1 MHELIG
7 AVVKINKT
15 GEIGKIVS
23 VDETLIGVD
32 CGDRY
37 AEFPF
42 PQALS
47 NTLTLKDKQFR
58 GKYRDEAANFSFE
71 SFKKLY
77 IDAIKE
83 EIRYIQTTGGKRLRA
98 IDGELIKTSNGS
110 FTYLFDT
117 DSELHLPDD
126 TQIKIYLTDRTLYAT
141 VLSCEE
147 FTIMIRTNENLPADL
162 NLIEFSADQWRL
174 LEALIERISDL
185 DQLTNHIAYEVA
197 CNGRSKIDI
206 MGKVTLG
213 QPKACEKVKDQP
225 VTFIWGPPGTGKTR
239 TLATI
244 ALSYMGEGK
253 RVLMLSYSN
262 VSVDGAVLRLVQLSD
277 RFFYDGKIV
286 RYGYP
291 RMQEIIEN
299 KSLTSYQI
307 VLERMP
313 DLAEEFDDLLV
324 EKRKLK
330 QKDPKR
336 IEINRR
342 LTQIRTKIK
351 DAERELVHQ
360 ASFVATTVSK
370 ALVDSAIYG
379 QQFDLVIFDEASMA
393 YVPQIVFA
401 AGLAKERFCCLGDF
415 RQLPA
420 IVQNSTDSILLRD
433 IFEYTG
439 IVEAVDHEFGHE
451 WLVML
456 YYQYRMHPYI
466 AEFVSERMY
475 DKLLKSDNGI
485 FADRQRTAEL
495 APLKG
500 EAMGLIDISG
510 TYSVCIKTMDGS
522 RINILSALLAVYT
535 ASGYAKEIETDPGS
549 IIAEKRISDRIGII
563 TPYNAQSRLIV
574 AMLRDLQEK
583 NRKYKQIACA
593 TVHQF
598 QGSEKSIII
607 YDAVDCYRMTYPG
620 MLLTSKKNDT
630 ANRLFNVALTRTQ
643 GKFLMIANRDYL
655 KRKKIAKDLIFT
667 QFMDQMCKDNK
678 CVYRMELISSL
689 QRSNSDDQLYLGDRD
704 TDTTWKKYIDD
715 IHNAQSEIHIDV
727 PGQIHDDDKKNAE
740 LTKSL
745 QEANDID
752 VRVKIRYDEET
763 FIPKE
768 WEPFAEERP
777 YITMPV
783 TIIDGE
789 IVWFGQPLA
798 APDFMS
804 EGNILETKYFPCIRF
819 AGIHTARSI
828 KAFLEI

>member
-98 IDGELIKTSNGS
+98 IDGELIKSTNSS

-126 TQIKIYLTDRTLYAT
+126 TQIKIYLADRTLYAT

-147 FTIMIRTNENLPADL
+147 FTIMIRTSENLPGDL

-185 DQLTNHIAYEVA
+185 DQSENHNAYEVA
-197 CNGRSKIDI
+197 CNGRSKIDT
-206 MGKVTLG
+206 MGRVSLG
-213 QPKACEKVKDQP
+213 QPKACEKVNDQP

-244 ALSYMGEGK
+244 AMNYMGEGK

-262 VSVDGAVLRLVQLSD
+262 VSVDGAVLRLVQLSEKY
-277 RFFYDGKIV
+277 FKDGEIV

-307 VLERMP
+307 VLKRMP
-313 DLAEEFDDLLV
+313 ELAAEFDRLV
-324 EKRKLK
+324 NEKRKLK

-336 IEINRR
+336 IEISKR
-342 LTQIRTKIK
+342 LAQIRSKIK

-360 ASFVATTVSK
+360 APFVATTISK
-370 ALVDSAIYG
+370 AVVDSAIFG

-420 IVQNSTDSILLRD
+420 IVQNSTESILLRD

-439 IVEAVDHEFGHE
+439 IVEAVDHEIGHE

-456 YYQYRMHPYI
+456 HYQYRMHPYI
-466 AEFVSERMY
+466 AEFVSGRMY
-475 DKLLKSDNGI
+475 DNLLKSDGKI

-495 APLKG
+495 PPLKG

-522 RINILSALLAVYT
+522 RINILSALLAVYI
-535 ASGYAKEIETDPGS
+535 ASGYAKEIETDPES

-583 NRKYKQIACA
+583 NRKYKQVVCA

-598 QGSEKSIII
+598 QGSEKNIII

-667 QFMDQMCKDNK
+667 QFIDQMCKDDRN
-678 CVYRMELISSL
+678 VYGKELIASL
-689 QRSNSDDQLYLGDRD
+689 RISNSDDQIFLGDRD
-704 TDTTWKKYIDD
+704 ASITWEKYIGD
-715 IHNAQSEIHIDV
+715 ICNAQAEVHIDI

-740 LTKSL
+740 LTKAL
-745 QEANDID
+745 QEANDTNLRI
-752 VRVKIRYDEET
+752 KIRYDEQT
-763 FIPKE
+763 FIPEE
-768 WEPFAEERP
+768 WESYAEERP
-777 YITMPV
+777 YITMPI
-783 TIIDGE
+783 TIIDRT
-789 IVWFGQPLA
+789 IVWYGQPLA
-798 APDFMS
+798 APDFIS
-804 EGNILETKYFPCIRF
+804 EGNILETEYFPCIRF
-819 AGIHTARSI
+819 EGIHTARSI